1 VTRLVPGS
9 NGRIVAAELRDLDKN
24 AHTVSAPA
32 YIVACGGVESARLLL
47 SSRSERFPNGM
58 GNRHDLVGRFFTE
71 PPNIEFQ
78 AKIERSSS
86 ALPSASES
94 ERSHQFYEAFKR
106 KGLGSIILTMSY
118 SAPEA
123 QLKLGTTVEM
133 LSPAGNRIKLAIT
146 CQTLLWQPGAQGGV
160 KLF

>member
-1 VTRLVPGS
+1 VPGS
-9 NGRIVAAELRDLDKN
+9 DGRIVATELRELDMN
-24 AHTVSAPA
+24 AYTVSAPE

-58 GNRHDLVGRFFTE
+58 GNLHDLLGRFFTE

-94 ERSHQFYEAFKR
+94 GRSYQFYEAFKR
-106 KGLGSIILTMSY
+106 KGLGSIILKTGY

-123 QLKLGTTVEM
+123 QLKLGTTAEM
-133 LSPAGNRIKLAIT
+133 LSPAGNRIKLAKR
-146 CQTLLWQPGAQGGV
+146 V
-160 KLF
+160 KD